1 MEMDRFQE
9 SLIILMGL
17 EEKYKVRSRL
27 NQEVRAHKK
36 PSLASRPIL
45 SYRCKYSYMR
55 KYPAMGALD
64 FTFKIKADFL
74 GVLAHPAR
82 LRLLEALKL
91 QGKTVGSLAAEAQLS
106 QPAASKHLSLLRQA
120 GILASEQ
127 SGKTVVYRV
136 ATPAIF
142 PVLRGIN
149 AVLLEQMRRAERD
162 LRTLALKR

>member
-1 MEMDRFQE
+1 M
-9 SLIILMGL
+9 
-17 EEKYKVRSRL
+17 
-27 NQEVRAHKK
+27 AT
-36 PSLASRPIL
+36 
-45 SYRCKYSYMR
+45 
-55 KYPAMGALD
+55 LD

-91 QGKTVGSLAAEAQLS
+91 GGKTVGALATEVQLS
-106 QPAASKHLSLLRQA
+106 QPATSKHLSMLRQA

-136 ATPAIF
+136 ANPAIF
-142 PVLRGIN
+142 QVLRSVN

-162 LRTLALKR
+162 LKILGRLR